1 MVGTISVQRTGNQDI
16 DGVLSASRWN
26 GLNLNYSFPTDAAHM
41 GSAYGSGETQNNFA
55 GLTALQT
62 QAARKVVGV
71 ISSLTNLTFTE
82 IQETQANHATLRMAR
97 SDEPEAAWT
106 YLPGDYAE
114 AGDSWFGNSSGWFD
128 DPVQGDYAYYVFM
141 HEILHAIGLK
151 HGNETGGFG
160 AMTSGRDSMEYSVM
174 TYRSYVGAP
183 GQYLENEDWGFA
195 QTPMMIDIA
204 ALQHLYS
211 ANYGTHAGNT
221 VYRWDS
227 ATGRAFIDGIGQD
240 VPGGNRVFMSIW
252 DGGGVDTYDLSN
264 YTTGLRI
271 DLRPGEWSRLSSTQT
286 AMLGEVNP
294 ARGNVANAM
303 LYKGDVRSLIENAIG
318 GPGGDVIIGNQGGNL
333 LKGGGGGDKLSG
345 LTGSDTLVGGAG
357 KDSFVFETRPSSGS
371 LDRICDFSVA
381 DDTIILE
388 NAVFTKVGS
397 AGKLSTSAF
406 WVGSKAHDSTDR
418 VVYDKGLGNLT
429 YYADGTGTTA
439 PVQFALLP
447 KGLSM
452 TAADFIVA

>member
-26 GLNLNYSFPTDAAHM
+26 SLNLSYSFPADARHL
-41 GSAYGSGETQNNFA
+41 GSSYGWGETQNNFA
-55 GLTALQT
+55 ALTLVQT
-62 QAARKVVGV
+62 QTARKALGV

-82 IQETQANHATLRMAR
+82 LQETQNSHATLRMAR
-97 SDEPEAAWT
+97 SDEPEAAWS
-106 YLPGDYAE
+106 YEPGEAEE

-128 DPVQGDYAYYVFM
+128 DPVQGDYAYYVFL

-151 HGNETGGFG
+151 HGNETVGFG
-160 AMTSGRDSMEYSVM
+160 AMTPGRDSMEYSVM

-183 GQYLENEDWGFA
+183 GQYLENEYWGFA
-195 QTPMMIDIA
+195 QTPMMVDIA
-204 ALQHLYS
+204 ALQHLYG
-211 ANYGTHAGNT
+211 ANYGTYAGDT
-221 VYRWDS
+221 VYRWDP
-227 ATGRAFIDGIGQD
+227 ATGQAFINGAGQD
-240 VPGGNRVFMSIW
+240 LPGGNRVFMTVW
-252 DGGGVDTYDLSN
+252 DGGGVDTYDFSN
-264 YTTGLRI
+264 YTTKLRV
-271 DLRPGEWSRLSSTQT
+271 DLRPGEWSSLSSVQT

-303 LYKGDVRSLIENAIG
+303 LHKGDIRSLIENAIG
-318 GPGGDVIIGNQGGNL
+318 GPGGDIIIGNQGHNL
-333 LKGGGGGDKLSG
+333 LRGGGGGDKLYG
-345 LTGSDTLVGGAG
+345 LSGSDTLDGGPG
-357 KDSFVFETRPSSGS
+357 RDSFVFDTRPSSSS
-371 LDRICDFSVA
+371 LDCITDFSVA
-381 DDTIILE
+381 DDTIVLE

-418 VVYDKGLGNLT
+418 VVYDKDLGNLI
-429 YYADGTGTTA
+429 YDADGTGRTA

-447 KGLSM
+447 KGLSV